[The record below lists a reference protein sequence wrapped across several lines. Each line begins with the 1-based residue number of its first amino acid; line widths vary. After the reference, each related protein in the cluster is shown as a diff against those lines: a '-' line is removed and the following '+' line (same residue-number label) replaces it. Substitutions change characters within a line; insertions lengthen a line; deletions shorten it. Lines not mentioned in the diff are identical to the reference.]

1 MVEQKME
8 KIAQYADKIILLHEG
23 HLVDFGV
30 PEEVFSRPD
39 LEKLWCGT
47 TCGSRLLPKS
57 WA

>member
-8 KIAQYADKIILLHEG
+8 KIAQYADKIILMHEG
-23 HLVDFGV
+23 HLVDFGA

-39 LEKLWCGT
+39 LESYGVET
-47 TCGSRLLPKS
+47 TCVHVYCQKS